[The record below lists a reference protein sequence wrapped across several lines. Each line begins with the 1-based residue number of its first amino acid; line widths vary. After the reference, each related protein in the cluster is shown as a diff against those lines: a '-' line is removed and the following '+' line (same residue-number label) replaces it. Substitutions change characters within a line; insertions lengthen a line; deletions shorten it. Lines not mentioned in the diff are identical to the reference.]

1 MPILTQETY
10 VHLPIFFT
18 AYAVQDLGELEAIP
32 ADFRVRGVVHL
43 GQAASPSQPDSHTL
57 PHTGGGLSSHW
68 EPVGC
73 AAHLQ
78 KHSAELLCIC

>member
-32 ADFRVRGVVHL
+32 ADIWDRLPVHHSQTAVHSHIHTY
-43 GQAASPSQPDSHTL
+43 GQFTL
-57 PHTGGGLSSHW
+57 TQRTPT
-68 EPVGC
+68 
-73 AAHLQ
+73 
-78 KHSAELLCIC
+78 

>member
-57 PHTGGGLSSHW
+57 PHTGGGS
-68 EPVGC
+68 
-73 AAHLQ
+73 AHIGNL
-78 KHSAELLCIC
+78 